1 MVNFAN
7 LLAKTS
13 FLPVVAARV
22 PGNGRGVEFIAFA
35 PEHFDQLVG
44 ANHVGS
50 VQPLLG
56 GELPD

>member
-1 MVNFAN
+1 MAG
-7 LLAKTS
+7 TS

-44 ANHVGS
+44 ANHMGS